1 MAVYKFSNVGGFGT
15 YQRYNDFLAGNP
27 AVNLGDFESIATVTV
42 GAGGSSTI
50 SFTSIAGTYQHLQ
63 IRGIAKSTGAG
74 SQDMRIRL
82 NSNTSAYAVH
92 GLYGNGSTASSNA
105 GTSQAYIVQP
115 YNFVAAS
122 SLTSIFG
129 GVIIDI
135 LDYANTNKLKTV
147 RTLGGMDSNGAGTV
161 GLYSG
166 FHTTLTA
173 AVTQIDITAA
183 ADNFAQHSHFALY
196 GIKG

>member
-1 MAVYKFSNVGGFGT
+1 MSVLMGIIGSKFTAQS
-15 YQRYNDFLAGNP
+15 
-27 AVNLGDFESIATVTV
+27 DFESIATVTV

-63 IRGIAKSTGAG
+63 IRGIAKSTGTG

-82 NSNTSAYAVH
+82 NSNTSAYAYH
-92 GLYGNGSTASSNA
+92 GLYGTGATASSNA
-105 GTSQAYIVQP
+105 ATSQAYIIQP

-147 RTLGGMDSNGAGTV
+147 RTLGGMDANGSGTV

-173 AVTQIDITAA
+173 AITQIDITAA
-183 ADNFAQHSHFALY
+183 ADNFAEYSQFALY